1 MKKIISW
8 MTMVV
13 VAVFLVLFTISNRP
27 EIIVELWPLP
37 YTLNLPLYLLLL
49 VSAFLGFIAGVIITF
64 FSSGTMRKNFRK
76 AEKKAGNLEKELKK
90 LRDDIVKLEKT
101 KKPENI

>member
-1 MKKIISW
+1 
-8 MTMVV
+8 MVV

-27 EIIVELWPLP
+27 EIVVELWPLP

-49 VSAFLGFIAGVIITF
+49 VSAFFGFMAGVIITF
-64 FSSGTMRKNFRK
+64 FSSGVMRKNFRK

-90 LRDDIVKLEKT
+90 LKDDIQKLEET
-101 KKPENI
+101 KEPENI

>member
-1 MKKIISW
+1 
-8 MTMVV
+8 MVV
-13 VAVFLVLFTISNRP
+13 VAVFFVLFTISNRP
-27 EIIVELWPLP
+27 EIVVELWTLP

-49 VSAFLGFIAGVIITF
+49 VSAFFGFIAGVIITF

-90 LRDDIVKLEKT
+90 LKDDIVKLEET

>member
-1 MKKIISW
+1 
-8 MTMVV
+8 MVV

-49 VSAFLGFIAGVIITF
+49 VSDFFGFMAGVIITF

-90 LRDDIVKLEKT
+90 LKDDIVKLEET

>member
-1 MKKIISW
+1 

>member
-1 MKKIISW
+1 M
-8 MTMVV
+8 
-13 VAVFLVLFTISNRP
+13 
-27 EIIVELWPLP
+27 
-37 YTLNLPLYLLLL
+37 
-49 VSAFLGFIAGVIITF
+49 AGVIITF

-90 LRDDIVKLEKT
+90 LKDDIVKLEET